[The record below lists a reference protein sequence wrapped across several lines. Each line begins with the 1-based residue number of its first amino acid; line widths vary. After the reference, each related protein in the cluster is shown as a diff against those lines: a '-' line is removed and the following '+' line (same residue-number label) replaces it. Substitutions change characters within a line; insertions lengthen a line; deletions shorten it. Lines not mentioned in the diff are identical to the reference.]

1 MDGLGRYA
9 CILEAPLASLCTS
22 SQWKFSTKI
31 EYKNHDLKQEFL
43 HDIIRELQYFDDLQL
58 LVQKFTQHKLNAP
71 HKWRIPRLKKN
82 YAHVIHGLLERNQ
95 PTM

>member
-9 CILEAPLASLCTS
+9 CILEAPLASSYTS
-22 SQWKFSTKI
+22 SQWKFSSKI

-43 HDIIRELQYFDDLQL
+43 HDITRELQYFDILRP
-58 LVQKFTQHKLNAP
+58 LVQKFTQHNLNAP
-71 HKWRIPRLKKN
+71 HKWEIPKIKEN

-95 PTM
+95 QTM